1 MYFIGGR
8 GCLRVKTKPP
18 TKFLPT
24 TMSQNPPA
32 LPCRVAAQF
41 NKSLQAT
48 RDGALSS
55 ASRFTSFGPACLS
68 SGRSPRH
75 EVAFDTAWLD
85 ASLDQALRV
94 AAGIPRK
101 HASDGRWPMGHYWQ
115 RCEAFPAMEQPW
127 QPQAGGRTR
136 IGGQG
141 QTIER
146 SQASSPRMSYK
157 RLLKAQAKRRAVWLG
172 FSNVTRREQKH
183 CRCTERT

>member
-1 MYFIGGR
+1 M
-8 GCLRVKTKPP
+8 T
-18 TKFLPT
+18 
-24 TMSQNPPA
+24 
-32 LPCRVAAQF
+32 
-41 NKSLQAT
+41 
-48 RDGALSS
+48 
-55 ASRFTSFGPACLS
+55 
-68 SGRSPRH
+68 RH

-136 IGGQG
+136 IGGHG

-157 RLLKAQAKRRAVWLG
+157 RLLKAQAKRRAVWFG
-172 FSNVTRREQKH
+172 FSNVTRREQKR